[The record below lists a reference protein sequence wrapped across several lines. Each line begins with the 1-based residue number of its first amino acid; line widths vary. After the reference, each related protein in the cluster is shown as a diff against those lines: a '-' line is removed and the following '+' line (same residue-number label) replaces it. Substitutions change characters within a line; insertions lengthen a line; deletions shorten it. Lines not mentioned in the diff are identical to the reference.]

1 MPKCFGIVAGEKSG
15 DILGAGL
22 IRSLKSRFPDAHFI
36 GVGGPEMLSEGGY
49 SYVVYKIVRN
59 AKTTPVEP
67 SLIRFWH
74 LLPTELRKGDMKER
88 LLNPHTW
95 A

>member
-36 GVGGPEMLSEGGY
+36 GVGGPEMLSEG
-49 SYVVYKIVRN
+49 
-59 AKTTPVEP
+59 
-67 SLIRFWH
+67 
-74 LLPTELRKGDMKER
+74 
-88 LLNPHTW
+88 
-95 A
+95 